1 MRMRR
6 KKNLETRLDDCS
18 NYLLECTNEDLNH
31 ENAEKE
37 IKLFNFEEIFGNTN
51 KIMLEIGCGKGTFAC
66 TYAKQ
71 HPDVNVIAVEK
82 AANVIVTACEKAAEE
97 KLKNIKFMK

>member
-6 KKNLETRLDDCS
+6 KKNLEARLDDCRS
-18 NYLLECTNEDLNH
+18 YLLDCVNEDLNH

-37 IKLFNFEEIFGNTN
+37 IRLLDFEKIFGNKN
-51 KIMLEIGCGKGTFAC
+51 RIMLEIGCGKGTFAC

-71 HPDVNVIAVEK
+71 HPDVNIIAV
-82 AANVIVTACEKAAEE
+82 
-97 KLKNIKFMK
+97 